1 MNIGV
6 VIINYHSE
14 KLTSAFIREEC
25 SKISSPHRI
34 VVVDNDSRGELTDLP
49 SEVEVIHSEE
59 NLGFARGNNLGAEW
73 LRDNWNPDFIL
84 FANNDIR
91 FFSPDVADRMAE
103 RLSGLEDA
111 GVIGPEVVGLDQR
124 RQGPEPFMTF
134 SERHLL
140 PYWGKLFYRKKTLDA
155 KLYRDYAESA
165 AEGPH
170 YRVTGAFFMVRA
182 ADFFA
187 AGMFDP
193 ATFLYGEE
201 AILSERM
208 KAIGRCVWFYPEV
221 RVIHEHGATTRS
233 YYSKVAIRSMKF
245 ESESYYFRTYIGTPS
260 WQFALAKF
268 TYFLK
273 RLFRR

>member
-1 MNIGV
+1 MKIGV
-6 VIINYHSE
+6 VIINYHSD
-14 KLTSAFIREEC
+14 KLTSLFVREEC
-25 SKISSPHRI
+25 SKISAPHCI
-34 VVVDNDSRGELTDLP
+34 AVVDNDSREEPDLP
-49 SEVEVIHSEE
+49 DGVEVIRSEE

-73 LRDNWNPDFIL
+73 LRDNWDPDFIL
-84 FANNDIR
+84 FANNDIK
-91 FFSPDVADRMAE
+91 FFSDDVVDRMAE
-103 RLSGLEDA
+103 RLSSLPEA
-111 GVIGPEVVGLDQR
+111 GIIGPEVVGPDGI

-140 PYWGKLFYRKKTLDA
+140 PYWGKLFYRKETLGR
-155 KLYRDYAESA
+155 KLYRNYAVSA
-165 AEGPH
+165 AEGAH

-208 KAIGRCVWFYPEV
+208 KAAGRCVWFYPEV

-233 YYSKVAIRSMKF
+233 YYSTLAIRSMKF
-245 ESESYYFRTYIGTPS
+245 KSESYYFRTYIGTPS
-260 WQFALAKF
+260 WQIALARF

-273 RLFRR
+273 RLLRR

>member
-14 KLTSAFIREEC
+14 ALTAAFVREEC
-25 SKISSPHRI
+25 AKIAAPHRI
-34 VVVDNDSRGELTDLP
+34 VVVDNDSRGELELP
-49 SEVEVIHSEE
+49 AEVTVLPVRE
-59 NLGFARGNNLGAEW
+59 NLGFAKGNNLGAEW
-73 LRDNWNPDFIL
+73 LRDHWEPDFIL

-91 FFSPDVADRMAE
+91 FSSEDVVDRLAA
-103 RLSGLEDA
+103 RLSELPEA
-111 GVIGPEVVGLDQR
+111 GVIGPEVVGLDGQ

-134 SERHLL
+134 AERHLL
-140 PYWGKLFYRKKTLDA
+140 PYWGNLLYRREKLDRKLH
-155 KLYRDYAESA
+155 RDYAASA
-165 AEGPH
+165 EEGAH

-208 KAIGRCVWFYPEV
+208 KAVGRCVWFYPAV

-233 YYSKVAIRSMKF
+233 YYSRVAIRSMKF
-245 ESESYYFRTYIGTPS
+245 ESESHYFRTYIGTPS
-260 WQFALAKF
+260 WQFALARF